1 MAKIAFGIGSSHGPM
16 LSTPPDM
23 WHLRAGADRN
33 SPRHFFRGKVYDY
46 PGLMAARQPGFAE
59 QIAPAES
66 RKRYDACQR
75 SLDALAAKFREM
87 RPDAVV
93 IIGNDQR
100 EIYRDDNTPAL
111 LVYTGSKIEN
121 IPESEE
127 EKAKYPPGIAIAA
140 EGNCPPGGA
149 VYAGGSSLAVH
160 LVQSLIDQD
169 FDVSEGSQLPKP
181 DGHVHGIPHAFG
193 FLYRRIMEDN
203 PPPSVPVFINAGVPN
218 NRPRVR
224 RCLRFGRALAKAI
237 QDWNEDARVAVF
249 ASGGLTHFVID
260 EEFDQRVLKAMR
272 ERDESALEAIPED
285 YLLGNTCE
293 IRNWLAVSAAM
304 NAAGRKITM
313 ADYVACYRTEA
324 GTGNAMGFVCWQ

>member
-1 MAKIAFGIGSSHGPM
+1 MAKIAFGMGSSHGPM

-46 PGLMAARQPGFAE
+46 PGLMAARLPGFAE
-59 QIAPAES
+59 QITPAE
-66 RKRYDACQR
+66 RQKRYDACQR

-111 LVYTGSKIEN
+111 LVYTGSQIEN
-121 IPESEE
+121 VPLSEE
-127 EKAKYPPGIAIAA
+127 QKAKYPPGIAVAA
-140 EGNCPPGGA
+140 EGHCPPGGA
-149 VYAGGSSLAVH
+149 VYPGGAGLAVH
-160 LVQSLIDQD
+160 LVQSLMDQE
-169 FDVSEGSQLPKP
+169 FDVSEASQLPKP
-181 DGHVHGIPHAFG
+181 DGQVHGIPHAFG

-218 NRPRVR
+218 NQPRVR
-224 RCLRFGRALAKAI
+224 RCLKFGRALARAI
-237 QDWNEDARVAVF
+237 QDWKEDARVAVF
-249 ASGGLTHFVID
+249 ASGGLTHFVVD
-260 EEFDQRVLKAMR
+260 EEFDQRVLQAMR
-272 ERDESALEAIPED
+272 DRDEAALEATPED
-285 YLLGNTCE
+285 HLLGNTCE
-293 IRNWLAVSAAM
+293 MRNWLALSAAM
-304 NAAGRKITM
+304 NAAGKKITM

>member
-1 MAKIAFGIGSSHGPM
+1 MAKIAFGMGSSHGPM

-59 QIAPAES
+59 QITPAE
-66 RKRYDACQR
+66 RQKRYDACQR

-111 LVYTGSKIEN
+111 LVYTGSQIEN
-121 IPESEE
+121 VPLSEE
-127 EKAKYPPGIAIAA
+127 QKAKYPPGIAVAA
-140 EGNCPPGGA
+140 EGHCPPGGA
-149 VYAGGSSLAVH
+149 VYPGGAGLAVH
-160 LVQSLIDQD
+160 LVQSLMDQE
-169 FDVSEGSQLPKP
+169 FDVSEASQLPKP
-181 DGHVHGIPHAFG
+181 DGQVHGIPHAFG

-218 NRPRVR
+218 NQPRVR
-224 RCLRFGRALAKAI
+224 RCLKFGRALARAI
-237 QDWNEDARVAVF
+237 QDWKEDARVAVF
-249 ASGGLTHFVID
+249 ASGGLTHFVVD
-260 EEFDQRVLKAMR
+260 EEFDQRVLQAMR
-272 ERDESALEAIPED
+272 ERDEAALEAIPED
-285 YLLGNTCE
+285 YLRGNTCE
-293 IRNWLAVSAAM
+293 MRNWLALSAAM
-304 NAAGRKITM
+304 NAAGKKITM

>member
-33 SPRHFFRGKVYDY
+33 SSRHFFRGKVYDFA
-46 PGLMAARQPGFAE
+46 GLVADRQPGFAE
-59 QIAPAES
+59 QITLAE
-66 RKRYDACQR
+66 RQKRYDACQR

-93 IIGNDQR
+93 IVGNDQR
-100 EIYRDDNTPAL
+100 ELYRDDNTPAL

-121 IPESEE
+121 IPPSEE
-127 EKAKYPPGIAIAA
+127 EKASYPPGIAVAA

-149 VYAGGSSLAVH
+149 VYAGGAGLAVH

-169 FDVSEGSQLPKP
+169 FDVSEASQLPKP
-181 DGHVHGIPHAFG
+181 DGQVHGIPHAFG

-272 ERDESALEAIPED
+272 ERDEAALEAIPED

-293 IRNWLAVSAAM
+293 MRNWLAVSAAM
-304 NAAGRKITM
+304 NAAGKKITM